1 MSEPFTTTLQSLHHK
16 ENLLVR
22 HIMLNAYVRLDV
34 ANLWLLYCI
43 SLFTTKCCLHYLTVS
58 IFQHVAHPP
67 AQLCRWWYRY
77 NNSLCLSVQPSVTL
91 RYCVKK
97 HQIYYI
103 GRNSFTPWQA
113 IILAFSKLNI
123 ITNFVRITSLV
134 NGTLN
139 TGGA

>member
-1 MSEPFTTTLQSLHHK
+1 MKTVLMSEPFTTTLQSLHHK

-58 IFQHVAHPP
+58 IFQHVAHPR

-77 NNSLCLSVQPSVTL
+77 NNSVCLSVQPSVTL

-97 HQIYYI
+97 
-103 GRNSFTPWQA
+103 R
-113 IILAFSKLNI
+113 LNI
-123 ITNFVRITSLV
+123 LHRSKFFHPMAGHHSSFLQAKRHYKFYPNHS
-134 NGTLN
+134 
-139 TGGA
+139 